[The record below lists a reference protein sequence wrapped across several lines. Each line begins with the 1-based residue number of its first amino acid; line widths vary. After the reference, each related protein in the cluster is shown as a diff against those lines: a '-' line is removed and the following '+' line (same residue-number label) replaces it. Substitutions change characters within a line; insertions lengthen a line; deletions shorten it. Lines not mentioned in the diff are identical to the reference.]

1 MQYWEGACKGPIH
14 TDTDQDGTDVAQDK
28 GTCNDL
34 VAFICTDMM
43 QIQTVPRL
51 TESSAYFKSKVNEI
65 IIPQ

>member
-1 MQYWEGACKGPIH
+1 MTSYMEYWEKACIDPIH
-14 TDTDQDGTDVAQDK
+14 TDTDQDG
-28 GTCNDL
+28 CNDS